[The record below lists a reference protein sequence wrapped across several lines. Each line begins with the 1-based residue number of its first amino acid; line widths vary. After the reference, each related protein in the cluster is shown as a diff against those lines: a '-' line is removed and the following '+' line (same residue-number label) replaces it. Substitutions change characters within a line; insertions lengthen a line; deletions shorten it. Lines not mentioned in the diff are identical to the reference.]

1 MMEFGKILY
10 SNKAILKFKGISIF
24 VIFILFFINTAL
36 ITSPLFMNRAN
47 INAEEL
53 LGKFDGLE
61 DAFVEIYDLGLD
73 CDITEY
79 ASCGL
84 PESANDY
91 EIVIEGEPTTDRFIW
106 FTDVLAIQERPEETA
121 LIGSYDFLEGFTL
134 NPTDYKANTE
144 GIVYAMSASTVGR
157 DYFILYTG
165 QFIQN
170 AIYLMAIAAM
180 MMIANYRQA
189 KRKVTYTEAVKVS
202 VMAMLGPALVAAV
215 LGTFLAAFA
224 TLIFMATYAIRMMYV
239 YYGILKS

>member
-1 MMEFGKILY
+1 MIEFGKILY
-10 SNKAILKFKGISIF
+10 SNKTILKFKGVNIF
-24 VIFILFFINTAL
+24 FIFILFFLNTAL
-36 ITSPLFMNRAN
+36 IISPLFMNRAN
-47 INAEEL
+47 IDAEEL
-53 LGKFDGLE
+53 LGRFDGLE
-61 DAFVEIYDLGLD
+61 EAFAELYDSNLD

-79 ASCGL
+79 ARCGL
-84 PESANDY
+84 PESANGY
-91 EIVIEGEPTTDRFIW
+91 EIVIEGEPTTDKFIW

-121 LIGSYDFLEGFTL
+121 LVGTYDFLEGYTF

-157 DYFILYTG
+157 DYFVMYTG

-189 KRKVTYTEAVKVS
+189 KRKITYTEAVKVS
-202 VMAMLGPALVAAV
+202 VMAMLGPALIAAV
-215 LGTFLAAFA
+215 AGTVFAAFA
-224 TLIFMATYAIRMMYV
+224 TLIFMAVYAIRMMYV